1 MQLKTIEMVGF
12 KSFANKTVIDF
23 KEGITAVVGPNG
35 CGKSN
40 IVDAFRWCL
49 GEMSAK
55 SLRSKQMLDVVFAG
69 STGKAPM
76 NLAEVTLTFDNTHHL
91 LPIDFTEVE
100 VTRKLFRSGES
111 EYFLN
116 QTQCR
121 LKDIRDLFLDTGIG
135 EGYSILAQGEVDFVI
150 NAKAEE
156 RRELFEEAAGIS
168 KYKVR
173 REEALRKLEKVELDL
188 SRLNDILFLI
198 KEQMDSLEAAAKKA
212 QNFQKIKEEL
222 KNKEVS
228 FILNQCQT
236 LEQEILSKQN
246 KSDEFRKEIEQT
258 TTNSDLA
265 EAEWTQNR
273 LIQDGIEKE
282 LYDNNS
288 TILKLDKEMYS
299 ADQQLK
305 NSLEREQEL
314 LQKEKKLEEQI
325 QQNQNELSHVQEK
338 LKTSETE
345 LNEFESKESLLKE
358 SFLIEKNQWQSKED
372 ERKKLESSKKEILE
386 MLFQLNMETTE
397 LKNELNKLS
406 SLSSHKELEVLS
418 NQKELDKCSTEE
430 TKLSSELK
438 EAENAVK
445 ILTSKEEELFQE
457 QASLEKNFNLLQTEQ
472 EKEQEL
478 YQTLEK
484 KIIQLEAQSK
494 ILTETFLN
502 HPYKKGTEAIL
513 KKGFPGLKGV
523 VGLLLK
529 VSKNSAQWIEALLGN
544 KLNFLVF
551 ERLEDAEAALNWIKE
566 NRMGRACCFI
576 LEKIPTIN
584 LPHLQSLPNANSLLQ
599 FVQCD
604 PELNP
609 LKNYLLGSAFLR
621 GNTLYDRALID
632 GGSDSILSEAE
643 SQESIP
649 SHSSSLSQNQFKL
662 KEDLN
667 QESVQLKLEIETSG
681 KRCQELEGS
690 LKKSRED
697 LNQKG
702 LALEKSRLE
711 KKHFQEIFDSKNE
724 QWKLLSRELEWLKEQ
739 IQSNQNAAHETKEK
753 INVIEEKINKGNLVL
768 KDHEQKRME
777 LDCSIEAKK
786 EEEHSFQLKSKEA
799 EIRLENF
806 LENLTKKKEVFQG
819 WRAHF
824 EEYQK
829 NIETAKLEIKEGQS
843 QLKNCQLRQKESSQK
858 VIELEA
864 EKEKISSGAENLL
877 NKKREM
883 EESNLKIQESLHAL
897 RETHK
902 TLSELLHQIEL
913 NLRTLEAEKNNHL
926 NRLQETYALNFE
938 QAKENF
944 SLQETI
950 SVEEVDRLKKKVES
964 LSNSVN
970 LEAPEQYKNLQDR
983 FSFLNTQIQDLLKA
997 KEDLRGAIFEINRT
1011 TKDQFKQTYLKVR
1024 ENFQEVYSQLFVGG
1038 VADLL
1043 LTDESNILESGVEIV
1058 AQPAGKKLQNIALL
1072 SGGEKTLTAIAL
1084 LFAFFMVKPSP
1095 ICILDEVDAPLDPA
1109 NVTRYLN
1116 LVNHFSDKTQF
1127 MAVTHNPKTMEA
1139 ADILYGVTMEESGIS
1154 KILSVKLQKQP
1165 SQTKAELTPA

>member
-91 LPIDFTEVE
+91 LPIDFTEVQ
-100 VTRKLFRSGES
+100 VSRRLYRSGES

-188 SRLNDILFLI
+188 SRLNDILSLI
-198 KEQMDSLEAAAKKA
+198 KEQMDSLETAAKKA
-212 QNFQKIKEEL
+212 LNFQKIKEDL

-228 FILNQCQT
+228 YILGKCQT

-246 KSDEFRKEIEQT
+246 KINEFKKEIAQT
-258 TTNSDLA
+258 TTSSDCA
-265 EAEWTQNR
+265 EVEWTQNR
-273 LIQDGIEKE
+273 LKQDEVEKE
-282 LYDNNS
+282 LYDKNS
-288 TILKLDKEMYS
+288 AILKIEKEMYS

-305 NSLEREQEL
+305 NSLEREQEF

-338 LKTSETE
+338 LKTIETE
-345 LNEFESKESLLKE
+345 LNEFENKESSLKE
-358 SFLIEKNQWQSKED
+358 SFLIEKNQWKSKEN
-372 ERKKLESSKKEILE
+372 ERKKLETSKKENLE
-386 MLFQLNMETTE
+386 VLFHLAMETTE
-397 LKNELNKLS
+397 FKNEQNKLN
-406 SLSSHKELEVLS
+406 SLVSHKELELLS
-418 NQKELDKCSTEE
+418 NKKELDKYAEEE

-438 EAENAVK
+438 EAENTIKNLSV
-445 ILTSKEEELFQE
+445 KEEEISEKSSALKKDF
-457 QASLEKNFNLLQTEQ
+457 SLLETEVQ
-472 EKEQEL
+472 KEQEL
-478 YQTLEK
+478 CQTLEK

-494 ILTETFLN
+494 ILDETFSN
-502 HPYKKGTEAIL
+502 HPYKKGVEAIL

-523 VGLLLK
+523 LGLLLK
-529 VSKNSAQWIEALLGN
+529 YPQNSSLWIEALLGN

-551 ERLEDAEAALNWIKE
+551 EKLEDAEAALDWIKE
-566 NRMGRACCFI
+566 NRIGRACCFI

-584 LPHLQSLPNANSLLQ
+584 LPNLQSLPNANSMLQ
-599 FVQCD
+599 FVQCG
-604 PELNP
+604 PELDP

-632 GGSDSILSEAE
+632 GGSDAFSIENEDPE
-643 SQESIP
+643 SKPAQSWFP
-649 SHSSSLSQNQFKL
+649 SQNQFKF

-667 QESVQLKLEIETSG
+667 QESSLLKFES
-681 KRCQELEGS
+681 QESEKKCHECAS
-690 LKKSRED
+690 KLKNTKED
-697 LNQKG
+697 LNQKD
-702 LALEKSRLE
+702 LALEKIRLE
-711 KKHFQEIFDSKNE
+711 KKHFQTIFDSKNE
-724 QWKLLSRELEWLKEQ
+724 QWNLLLREMKWLKEQ
-739 IQSNQNAAHETKEK
+739 IHSNQNSASESHEK
-753 INVIEEKINKGNLVL
+753 IKLIEEKIGKADIVL
-768 KDHEQKRME
+768 KDHEGKRME
-777 LDCSIEAKK
+777 LDQSIETKK
-786 EEEHSFQLKSKEA
+786 EEEHSFELKAKEA

-806 LENLTKKKEVFQG
+806 LENLNKKKEVFEE
-819 WRAHF
+819 WRVHL

-829 NIETAKLEIKEGQS
+829 NIEAAMFEIKEGQS
-843 QLKNCQLRQKESSQK
+843 QAARCRLIQKESSQK
-858 VIELEA
+858 VLELQA
-864 EKEKISSGAENLL
+864 EKEKISSGIETLL
-877 NKKREM
+877 NKKKEM
-883 EESNLKIQESLHAL
+883 EESDLKISESLRSL
-897 RETHK
+897 RDAHK
-902 TLSELLHQIEL
+902 TLAELLHQVEL
-913 NLRTLEAEKNNHL
+913 ELRTLESEKNNHL
-926 NRLQETYALNFE
+926 NRLSETYALTFD

-944 SLQETI
+944 PLQEAVSI
-950 SVEEVDRLKKKVES
+950 EEVDRLKKKVES

-997 KEDLRGAIFEINRT
+997 KEDLKGAISEINHT

-1024 ENFQEVYSQLFVGG
+1024 ENFQQVYTQLFVGG

-1043 LTDESNILESGVEIV
+1043 LTDETNILESGVEIV

-1116 LVNHFSDKTQF
+1116 LVHHFSDKTQF
-1127 MAVTHNPKTMEA
+1127 LAVTHNPKTMEA
-1139 ADILYGVTMEESGIS
+1139 ADILYGVTMEESGVS
-1154 KILSVKLQKQP
+1154 KILSVKLQKQGI
-1165 SQTKAELTPA
+1165 QTKAELTPA

>member
-91 LPIDFTEVE
+91 LPIDFTEVQ
-100 VTRKLFRSGES
+100 VSRRLYRSGES

-188 SRLNDILFLI
+188 SRLNDILSLI
-198 KEQMDSLEAAAKKA
+198 KEQMDSLETAAKKA
-212 QNFQKIKEEL
+212 LNFQKIKEEL

-228 FILNQCQT
+228 YILGQCQT

-246 KSDEFRKEIEQT
+246 KISEFKKEIAQT
-258 TTNSDLA
+258 TTSSDCA

-273 LIQDGIEKE
+273 LKQDEVEKE
-282 LYDNNS
+282 LYDKNS
-288 TILKLDKEMYS
+288 AILKIEKEMYS

-305 NSLEREQEL
+305 NSLEREQEF

-338 LKTSETE
+338 LKTIEIE
-345 LNEFESKESLLKE
+345 LNEFENKESSLKE
-358 SFLIEKNQWQSKED
+358 SFLIEKNQWKSKED
-372 ERKKLESSKKEILE
+372 ERKKLETSKKENLE
-386 MLFQLNMETTE
+386 LLFQLAMETTE
-397 LKNELNKLS
+397 FKNELNKLN
-406 SLSSHKELEVLS
+406 SLVSHKELELLS
-418 NQKELDKCSTEE
+418 NKKELDKYAEEE

-438 EAENAVK
+438 EAENTIKNLSV
-445 ILTSKEEELFQE
+445 KEEEISQNSSAL
-457 QASLEKNFNLLQTEQ
+457 KKDFNLLETQVQ
-472 EKEQEL
+472 KEQDL
-478 YQTLEK
+478 CQTLEK

-494 ILTETFLN
+494 ILDETFSN
-502 HPYKKGTEAIL
+502 HPYKKGVEAIL

-523 VGLLLK
+523 LGLLLK
-529 VSKNSAQWIEALLGN
+529 YPQNSSLWIEALLGN

-551 ERLEDAEAALNWIKE
+551 EKLEDAEAALDWIKE
-566 NRMGRACCFI
+566 NRIGRACCFI

-584 LPHLQSLPNANSLLQ
+584 LPHLQSLPNANSMLQ
-599 FVQCD
+599 FVQCG
-604 PELNP
+604 PELDP

-632 GGSDSILSEAE
+632 GGSDAFSIENEDPE
-643 SQESIP
+643 SKP
-649 SHSSSLSQNQFKL
+649 AHSWFPSQNQFKF

-667 QESVQLKLEIETSG
+667 QESSLLKFES
-681 KRCQELEGS
+681 QESEKKCHECAS
-690 LKKSRED
+690 KLKNTKED
-697 LNQKG
+697 LNQKD
-702 LALEKSRLE
+702 LALEKIRLE
-711 KKHFQEIFDSKNE
+711 KKHFQTIFDSKNE
-724 QWKLLSRELEWLKEQ
+724 QWNLLLREMKWLKEQ
-739 IQSNQNAAHETKEK
+739 IHSNQNSASESHEK
-753 INVIEEKINKGNLVL
+753 IKLIEEKIGKADIVL
-768 KDHEQKRME
+768 KNHEGKRME
-777 LDCSIEAKK
+777 LDQSIETKK
-786 EEEHSFQLKSKEA
+786 EEEHSFELKAKEA

-806 LENLTKKKEVFQG
+806 LENLNKKKEVFEE
-819 WRAHF
+819 WRVHL

-829 NIETAKLEIKEGQS
+829 NIEAAMFEIKEGQS
-843 QLKNCQLRQKESSQK
+843 QAARCRLIQKESSQK
-858 VIELEA
+858 VLELQA
-864 EKEKISSGAENLL
+864 EKEKISSGIETLL
-877 NKKREM
+877 NKKKEM
-883 EESNLKIQESLHAL
+883 EESDLKISESLRSL
-897 RETHK
+897 RDAHK
-902 TLSELLHQIEL
+902 TLAELLHQVEL
-913 NLRTLEAEKNNHL
+913 ELRTLESEKNNHL
-926 NRLQETYALNFE
+926 NRLSETYALTFD

-944 SLQETI
+944 PLQEAVSI
-950 SVEEVDRLKKKVES
+950 EEVDRLKKKVES

-997 KEDLRGAIFEINRT
+997 KEDLKGAISEINHT

-1024 ENFQEVYSQLFVGG
+1024 ENFQQVYTQLFVGG

-1043 LTDESNILESGVEIV
+1043 LTDETNILESGVEIV

-1109 NVTRYLN
+1109 NVNRYLN
-1116 LVNHFSDKTQF
+1116 LVHHFSDKTQF
-1127 MAVTHNPKTMEA
+1127 LAVTHNPKTMEA
-1139 ADILYGVTMEESGIS
+1139 ADILYGVTMEESGVS
-1154 KILSVKLQKQP
+1154 KILSVKLQKQGI
-1165 SQTKAELTPA
+1165 QTKAELTPA